1 MCLGAR
7 FRDIDKIIEKEKKK
21 KGKEND
27 HCLPSQPL
35 KEGRLKA
42 RRVEQVG
49 VLLMNV
55 PVKPQSGAALGSKWQ
70 EVRE

>member
-7 FRDIDKIIEKEKKK
+7 FRDIDKIIEKGKKNGK
-21 KGKEND
+21 KND

-35 KEGRLKA
+35 KEGRVEA